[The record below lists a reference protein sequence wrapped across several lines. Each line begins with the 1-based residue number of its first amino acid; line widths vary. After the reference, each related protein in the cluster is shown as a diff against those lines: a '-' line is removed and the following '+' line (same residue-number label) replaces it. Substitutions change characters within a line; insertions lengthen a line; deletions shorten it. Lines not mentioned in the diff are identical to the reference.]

1 MLELVSAIVII
12 VLCLVAFAVI
22 HSVTASLPFKRM
34 VVKALGSRVET
45 FYLPVYSLI
54 AVVTILPI
62 VYLLYVNPGRILYIV
77 SSPWRWVMVAGQL
90 LASLA
95 APMAFRDSPQRFKL
109 HLQLSKPETPGS
121 EPLNIRGIFRW
132 IRDPFLF
139 SGLVII
145 WLTPFMT
152 VNLLIVYIITS
163 IYFYIGSVHVEKRL
177 VSQFG
182 DEYLEYQ
189 KRVHRFIPFIKGHY

>member
-1 MLELVSAIVII
+1 MVSSTII
-12 VLCLVAFAVI
+12 IILCLVAFAVI
-22 HSVTASLPFKRM
+22 HSITASLPFKKM
-34 VVKALGSRVET
+34 VVNALGSRVET

-54 AVVTILPI
+54 AVITILPV
-62 VYLLYVNPGRILYIV
+62 VYLLYLNPGRVLYIV
-77 SSPWRWVMVAGQL
+77 PSPWRWVMVSGQL
-90 LASLA
+90 IAALA

-109 HLQLSKPETPGS
+109 HLQLSRPETPES
-121 EPLNIRGIFRW
+121 EPLNIKGIFRW
-132 IRDPFLF
+132 IRDPFLA

-152 VNLLIVYIITS
+152 VNLLIVYIITT

-177 VSQFG
+177 ISQFG

-189 KRVHRFIPFIKGHY
+189 KKVHRFVPFIKGHY

>member
-1 MLELVSAIVII
+1 MVSAIII
-12 VLCLVAFAVI
+12 IALCLVAFAVI
-22 HSVTASLPFKRM
+22 HSITASLPFKRM
-34 VVKALGSRVET
+34 VVKALGPRVEM

-54 AVVTILPI
+54 AVITILPV
-62 VYLLYVNPGRILYIV
+62 VYLLYTNPGRILYIV
-77 SSPWRWVMVAGQL
+77 PSPWRWVMVSGQL
-90 LASLA
+90 IAALA

-109 HLQLSKPETPGS
+109 HLQLSKPGTPES
-121 EPLNIRGIFRW
+121 EPLNVKGIFRW
-132 IRDPFLF
+132 IRDPFLL

-182 DEYLEYQ
+182 DEYMEYQ
-189 KRVHRFIPFIKGHY
+189 KKVHRFIPFIKGHY